1 MRGEQSVINQKV
13 LKHLNNPI
21 KDSIGGKTPE
31 EIIRV
36 IEKEYWDEW
45 VRKLNFSTT
54 GVVYCHNLGKFYL
67 GFSQLKGYIRTLIK
81 NIRSKRESIITYD
94 KEGRHSSK
102 QLVMDQEADLVLKLR
117 CAWKQL
123 DEQRMLFI
131 LRTIRWNK
139 KLVEKRE
146 SERIKIHYDRIDF
159 KFINKE

>member
-13 LKHLNNPI
+13 VRHPDNPI
-21 KDSIGGKTPE
+21 RVSIGGKTPE

-45 VRKLNFSTT
+45 SRKLNFSTT
-54 GVVYCHNLGKFYL
+54 GVVYCHNLGQFYL
-67 GFSQLKGYIRTLIK
+67 GFSQLKGYIRVLIK
-81 NIRSKRESIITYD
+81 NIRSKREAIILYD

-102 QLVMDQEADLVLKLR
+102 QLMIDQEADLVLKLR

-131 LRTIRWNK
+131 LRIIRWNK
-139 KLVEKRE
+139 KLVEKGE
-146 SERIKIHYDRIDF
+146 PERIKVHYERIDF
-159 KFINKE
+159 KFINRD